1 MQPSSV
7 EKEFLKPTYEAS
19 IASEYEDGLF
29 DGTISAPYP
38 AYLMSQF
45 YVIEIKNTKKMENHC
60 RSSAISEEFRHLRI
74 ESSTVYS
81 KLCT

>member
-29 DGTISAPYP
+29 DGTKSAPYP

-45 YVIEIKNTKKMENHC
+45 YVIGIKNTKKMENHC